1 MQEYKLSAVRL
12 SAAGAIGGRGEG
24 AGELDT
30 VLRVPGSRW
39 GLLILLLPRLLPL
52 LTPLLSLQAQRGS
65 GRMRMQTRLRAE
77 LQLRW
82 RGSRAR
88 FRP

>member
-12 SAAGAIGGRGEG
+12 SAAGAVGGRGG

-39 GLLILLLPRLLPL
+39 GLFILLLRRLLPL